1 MGLSL
6 RTGTFGNYWGNDYNT
21 SNPLTLEQM
30 KINAEYIAKSL
41 LVSGFTLNAIC
52 GMLGNMQS
60 ESSINPRTLAK

>member
-6 RTGTFGNYWGNDYNT
+6 RTGTYGNYWGNDYNT
-21 SNPLTLEQM
+21 SNHLTLEQM

-41 LVSGFTLNAIC
+41 LSSGWTLQAIC

-60 ESSINPRTLAK
+60 ESSINPRTMAK